1 MIGQWKSIRGSAMH
15 IDLHESI
22 AAIGE
27 VAARTS
33 SQSGPSPAI
42 ALAVEPARSGAM
54 ACATARLT
62 CRPTRKFSVTAFVNA
77 ANEQTIDIYVDN
89 NPKPV
94 TTFKGVGEQDENLNT
109 SVLNYGNG
117 RVRVIVRVTGK
128 TSRLGSRKVDL
139 FKNVYFGIVGS
150 EDGTDDYSDSLVNL
164 NWPRA

>member
-1 MIGQWKSIRGSAMH
+1 
-15 IDLHESI
+15 
-22 AAIGE
+22 
-27 VAARTS
+27 
-33 SQSGPSPAI
+33 
-42 ALAVEPARSGAM
+42 M

-150 EDGTDDYSDSLVNL
+150 EDGTDDYSDSLMNL